1 MLGIA
6 AMPRST
12 GPDAIDI
19 EDAAVGESP
28 AVNPLTVTAFGAVA
42 LTAVRGEL

>member
-6 AMPRST
+6 ATPRST

-19 EDAAVGESP
+19 DDAAVGESP
-28 AVNPLTVTAFGAVA
+28 AVNPLTVTAFGAVV
-42 LTAVRGEL
+42 LVAVRAEL